1 MQSILTLL
9 IVLAIVVI
17 LAILDMQRLAIR
29 RYSLKGKDDIRILQ
43 LSDLHKRSFGKDNIK
58 LLDTIKR
65 ERPDVL
71 LFTGD
76 LVSRDQTDFS
86 ALYKLISTACTMTKV
101 YYVFGNHELD
111 LDTSVRA
118 SIVDTL
124 SSSGAILLDDSHTRI
139 AEHTTLYGAT
149 IPTKCYHDGNF
160 KYNHLYQYTVQ
171 DLSYTLGSVE
181 ADSYNILLAHNPFFF
196 EAYAEWGAS
205 LTLSGHVHGGIVT
218 LPWIKGLL
226 SPERKFFPKYTGG
239 EYHIGSK
246 TMIVSRGLG
255 KLRLFTCPEVSV
267 IQIKKS

>member
-86 ALYKLISTACTMTKV
+86 ALYKLIYTACTMTKV

-124 SSSGAILLDDSHTRI
+124 SSSGAILLDVKV
-139 AEHTTLYGAT
+139 A
-149 IPTKCYHDGNF
+149 K
-160 KYNHLYQYTVQ
+160 K
-171 DLSYTLGSVE
+171 
-181 ADSYNILLAHNPFFF
+181 LL
-196 EAYAEWGAS
+196 
-205 LTLSGHVHGGIVT
+205 
-218 LPWIKGLL
+218 LL
-226 SPERKFFPKYTGG
+226 RYF
-239 EYHIGSK
+239 
-246 TMIVSRGLG
+246 
-255 KLRLFTCPEVSV
+255 
-267 IQIKKS
+267 

>member
-1 MQSILTLL
+1 MRLILTLL
-9 IVLAIVVI
+9 IVSLIVVI

-29 RYSLKGKDDIRILQ
+29 RYSLKGRDDIKILQ
-43 LSDLHKRSFGKDNIK
+43 LSDLHKRSFGKDNSR
-58 LLDTIKR
+58 LLDIIKK
-65 ERPDVL
+65 ESPDVL

-101 YYVFGNHELD
+101 YYIFGNHELD
-111 LDTSVRA
+111 LNSSVRT

-124 SSSGAILLDDSHTRI
+124 NSSGAILLDDSYTHI

-160 KYNHLYQYTVQ
+160 KYSRLYRYTVQ
-171 DLSYTLGSVE
+171 DLNHTLGSVE
-181 ADSYNILLAHNPFFF
+181 ADSYSILLAHNPFFF
-196 EAYAEWGAS
+196 KSYAEWGAN

-239 EYHIGSK
+239 EYSIGSK

-267 IQIKKS
+267 VQIKKS